1 MDAIRK
7 IEAALA
13 ALPANADSPWLNLDK
28 LPYIHKTDDP
38 KASPWSCAVVGR
50 FDYLPTMDYMLACQ
64 PSAIREVLQTLASK
78 EAELAAREAEIA
90 GLRVVV
96 QQMVDVLGED
106 HGDADDFES
115 ECPSCQLVLAGR
127 AALTKQPPTE

>member
-13 ALPANADSPWLNLDK
+13 ALPANADSPWTNLDK
-28 LPYIHKTDDP
+28 MPYIHKTDD
-38 KASPWSCAVVGR
+38 KNASPWSCAVVGR

-78 EAELAAREAEIA
+78 EAEVARLRRAVETAIAYLAPRLANQPESH
-90 GLRVVV
+90 GSTG
-96 QQMVDVLGED
+96 VLPE
-106 HGDADDFES
+106 
-115 ECPSCQLVLAGR
+115 LR
-127 AALTKQPPTE
+127 AALTTQPKE